1 MGAKRKVT
9 VDIEDVHQYLMYW
22 YDSETFRDFN
32 IMMDEGQ
39 TDLAAYHI
47 WSSGALDGSDPC
59 PARDEAI
66 RLAKRFDK
74 LSRKSQDKVYDE
86 TFKDARIHECADC
99 NSHEFVDRWN
109 RDLYPDKEFETC
121 GQCQSKAV
129 VHTDWNER
137 VK

>member
-39 TDLAAYHI
+39 TELAAYHI
-47 WSSGALDGSDPC
+47 WNSGALDGSDPC

-66 RLAKRFDK
+66 RLAKRFDR
-74 LSRKSQDKVYDE
+74 LSRRSQDKVYDD
-86 TFKDARIHECADC
+86 TFKGARIHECTTATLM
-99 NSHEFVDRWN
+99 SLWIAGTV
-109 RDLYPDKEFETC
+109 TC
-121 GQCQSKAV
+121 IQIRSLKRAV
-129 VHTDWNER
+129 SVNLR
-137 VK
+137 P